1 MLEQKP
7 IIELLAS
14 SDPAL
19 SIELFPPKSQ
29 EGVETLV
36 DAATRIASR
45 KPDFVSVTYGA
56 GGSTR
61 DLSASVSQR
70 MKNDI
75 GLQVMP
81 HLTCVGSTK
90 EELEK
95 IVDGFHR
102 DGYRNIMAL
111 RGDPPKEQEAFVR
124 TEGGFS
130 YASDLVAFIK
140 SRHPDICLGIA
151 GYPEKHPEAP
161 SMESDLDALKIK
173 VDAGGSFMTTQLFF
187 DNSLFFQYV
196 EKVRSRGIQIPIVPG
211 IMPVLSLKQIK
222 RITQLCQSRLPR
234 SLESKLSK
242 VESDP
247 EAVRQVGVEWA
258 SAQIEDLLANSVPG
272 IHIYALNR
280 ARSAIEL
287 IDTARLASPKL
298 SSEGVKYATSGKSA

>member
-1 MLEQKP
+1 MLKQKP
-7 IIELLAS
+7 IVELLAS
-14 SDPAL
+14 DHPTL
-19 SIELFPPKSQ
+19 SVEFFPPKSQ

-36 DAATRIASR
+36 ESAARIASR

-61 DLSASVSQR
+61 DLSASVSER
-70 MKNDI
+70 MKNEV

-81 HLTCVGSTK
+81 HLTCVASTK
-90 EELEK
+90 EELAS
-95 IVDGFHR
+95 ILDGFHL

-111 RGDPPKEQEAFVR
+111 RGDPPKGQEAFVR

-130 YASDLVAFIK
+130 HASDLVAFIK

-161 SMESDLDALKIK
+161 SLDSDLDALKIK
-173 VDAGGSFMTTQLFF
+173 ADAGGSFITTQLFF
-187 DNSLFFQYV
+187 DNSVFYRYM
-196 EKVRSRGIQIPIVPG
+196 EKVRSRGILLPIVPG

-222 RITQLCQSRLPR
+222 RITQLCQSRLPE
-234 SLESKLSK
+234 SLENQLSQ

-247 EAVRQVGVEWA
+247 EAVQRIGVEWA
-258 SAQIEDLLANSVPG
+258 SAQIKDLLSNGIPG
-272 IHIYALNR
+272 IHIYALNK

-287 IDTARLASPKL
+287 IDAARK
-298 SSEGVKYATSGKSA
+298 

>member
-1 MLEQKP
+1 MFEQKP
-7 IIELLAS
+7 IIDLLDS
-14 SDPAL
+14 SVPTL
-19 SIELFPPKSQ
+19 SVEFFPPKSQ
-29 EGVETLV
+29 DGVESLV
-36 DAATRIASR
+36 DAASRIASR

-61 DLSASVSQR
+61 DLSASVSER

-75 GLQVMP
+75 DLQVMP

-90 EELEK
+90 EELAT
-95 IVDGFHR
+95 IVDGFYQ

-111 RGDPPKEQEAFVR
+111 RGDPPKGQEAFVR

-161 SMESDLDALKIK
+161 SMDSDLDTLKVK
-173 VDAGGSFMTTQLFF
+173 ADAGGSFITTQLFF
-187 DNSLFFQYV
+187 DNAVFFQYM
-196 EKVRSRGIQIPIVPG
+196 EKVQSRGIQIPIVPG

-222 RITQLCQSRLPR
+222 RITQLCQSSLPN
-234 SLESKLSK
+234 SLESQLSK

-247 EAVRQVGVEWA
+247 EAVRRLGVEWA
-258 SAQIEDLLANSVPG
+258 AAQIEDLLANGVPG
-272 IHIYALNR
+272 IHIYALNK

-287 IDTARLASPKL
+287 IDAARR
-298 SSEGVKYATSGKSA
+298 